1 MANQKGEQH
10 TLSGELASISVGD
23 TRIHLVLKIRNTA
36 ERALHY
42 ISDVRTLRY
51 DSVNK
56 ELVVSLSDEGREVI
70 PGAASKLPKFR
81 HINPGNEAEIHLD
94 VPKKIVKLSRSV
106 PPGELGFESHQLTE
120 AVDIVVNVAYAD
132 VPYYP
137 DTRETELKTLPA
149 VQWQQDKLIMRK
161 SFKPG

>member
-1 MANQKGEQH
+1 MAKQKGYND
-10 TLSGELASISVGD
+10 TLSGELTSISFGE
-23 TRIHLVLKIRNTA
+23 TKIHLVLKIRNTA
-36 ERALHY
+36 ERALHF

-51 DSVNK
+51 NSVSK
-56 ELVVSLSDEGREVI
+56 ELVVSLSDEGRELI

-81 HINPGNEAEIHLD
+81 HIDPGSEAEIHLE

-106 PPGELGFESHQLTE
+106 PPGELGFESHQLND

-137 DTRETELKTLPA
+137 DTRKTEATTLPT
-149 VQWQQDKLIMRK
+149 VQWQQDLLVMKK
-161 SFKPG
+161 SIKPG